1 MSKIQRIKDELN
13 DLFKNPLDDN
23 NIFYELD
30 NDNINILKVMMIGTK
45 DTPYENGFFFFT
57 VRYPNNYPNSPPK
70 VWYYTT
76 HGKMAFQSKS
86 IY

>member
-1 MSKIQRIKDELN
+1 MSRIQRIKDEIT

-30 NDNINILKVMMIGTK
+30 NDNIDILKVMMIGTK

-57 VRYPNNYPNSPPK
+57 GHRSTQIN
-70 VWYYTT
+70 TD
-76 HGKMAFQSKS
+76 F
-86 IY
+86 IF